1 MCKESTGRQ
10 DHSDTGGSTMADSSL
25 VFTNNA
31 DVDRHSNNGSS
42 ERQFV
47 ISSIQRDSSSA
58 EENYELDDLSNLRE
72 QFTCKGIS
80 TKTAN
85 IMLCSWRQG
94 TKKQYKVFV
103 KRWFQYCGER
113 KISEIQISIATVLD
127 FLTSL
132 FENGLGYSSINTARS
147 ALSALGLMF
156 DNVLVGAHLLVIRF
170 MKGVFNLRPVRMKNV
185 CIWDVSIVLHYL
197 RKLSPVNTLSLQDLT
212 YKLVM
217 LIALTN
223 ATRSQTIKFLNIDY
237 MEKLKDQYLFHF
249 DVLLKQTRPGY
260 KNPDVI
266 LKAYPIDRRTCV
278 MTVLKE
284 YLKQTHELRA
294 NTRQLF
300 ISYIKPYKAVSTS
313 TISRWIKVILH
324 RAGIDIKQ
332 FGAHSVRSASTSKA
346 KLNNVSISDIVDRA
360 GWYNVKTFASFYDKR
375 IVCNNV
381 DVTVLNQNS

>member
-10 DHSDTGGSTMADSSL
+10 DHSDTGGSTMANSRL

-42 ERQFV
+42 EKQFA

-58 EENYELDDLSNLRE
+58 EENYELDNLSILRE

-147 ALSALGLMF
+147 ALSALGTMF

-197 RKLSPVNTLSLQDLT
+197 RKRSPVNTLSLQDLT
-212 YKLVM
+212 YKLIM
-217 LIALTN
+217 LIHVALTN

-237 MEKLKDQYLFHF
+237 MEKLKDQYLFHL
-249 DVLLKQTRPGY
+249 DVLLKQTRPG
-260 KNPDVI
+260 N
-266 LKAYPIDRRTCV
+266 
-278 MTVLKE
+278 
-284 YLKQTHELRA
+284 
-294 NTRQLF
+294 
-300 ISYIKPYKAVSTS
+300 
-313 TISRWIKVILH
+313 
-324 RAGIDIKQ
+324 
-332 FGAHSVRSASTSKA
+332 
-346 KLNNVSISDIVDRA
+346 
-360 GWYNVKTFASFYDKR
+360 
-375 IVCNNV
+375 
-381 DVTVLNQNS
+381 